1 LNKSERPGLPE
12 ILKPKKLFKNFQ
24 AVIDEYKTWRHF
36 FWKQAE
42 RSLNRL
48 KKKPPQDLPVVAT
61 LPPDNAHVIDSGH
74 FYDIPDSLSTVLNLI
89 RKFEHFN
96 NFKTQ

>member
-1 LNKSERPGLPE
+1 
-12 ILKPKKLFKNFQ
+12 
-24 AVIDEYKTWRHF
+24 VIDEYKTWRHF

-48 KKKPPQDLPVVAT
+48 KKKPPADVPVIPS

-74 FYDIPDSLSTVLNLI
+74 FYDIPDSLFRVLNHNLVTRVSEQFQNPMKDI
-89 RKFEHFN
+89 
-96 NFKTQ
+96 